1 MKNGGV
7 IPISTSQTSSW
18 RAQMNL
24 TFRTMVMLAV
34 LAWGV
39 GLSPRAFAQDQKPP
53 QTLDLT
59 KLSIQIVNATVV
71 TKLEGVNGNKFE
83 ETRTR
88 NRTPATSTSSSLSP

>member
-1 MKNGGV
+1 
-7 IPISTSQTSSW
+7 
-18 RAQMNL
+18 MNL